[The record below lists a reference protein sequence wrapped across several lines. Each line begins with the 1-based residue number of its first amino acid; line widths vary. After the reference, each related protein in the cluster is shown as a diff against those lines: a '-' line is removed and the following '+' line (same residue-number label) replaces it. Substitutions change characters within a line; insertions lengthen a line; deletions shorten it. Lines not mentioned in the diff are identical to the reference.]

1 MKIGNMGLALAGVTL
16 LASGCK
22 LVDKIKD
29 AADGENDS
37 YCEAVCD
44 WAVDCADGSSD
55 LTADEMMSRC
65 IEQTEEFFVDGCGG
79 AEDGIPIEDAALLN
93 ECTADQRAQDCD
105 ALIGSEAQ
113 IMGGHPPALTCI
125 AGYGAGSDA
134 IVDAIGDLPAS
145 AVELADIEVYST
157 YNVARN
163 AVMETG
169 SEVCERFEESMCG
182 YMYDCLEDKAGTGV
196 DASTKDTI
204 IDECVERVFG
214 GITDSCIS
222 SGRYDSFL
230 PIDYNIARYSAMECM
245 DDWDATAASEGACA
259 VFTTTPAAI
268 CAGAFTTP
276 EQVTQVV
283 EAAVSFALDFD
294 VSL

>member
-1 MKIGNMGLALAGVTL
+1 MKIGNMGLALAGITL

-22 LVDKIKD
+22 LVDKVKD
-29 AADGENDS
+29 AVDGENDS

-44 WAVDCADGSSD
+44 WAVSCADGSSD
-55 LTADEMMSRC
+55 LNADEMMSRC
-65 IEQTEEFFVDGCGG
+65 IEQTEAADPGCGG
-79 AEDGIPIEDAALLN
+79 AEDGLAIEDAALLN
-93 ECTADQRAQDCD
+93 ECTSAQRAQDCD
-105 ALIGSEAQ
+105 ALTGSETQ
-113 IMGGHPPALTCI
+113 IMGGHPPALVCI
-125 AGYGAGSDA
+125 AGYGGGTDA
-134 IVDAIGDLPAS
+134 IVGAIDDLPSS
-145 AVELADIEVYST
+145 AVELVDVQVYST

-196 DASTKDTI
+196 DASTQDTI
-204 IDECVERVFG
+204 IDECVDRVFG
-214 GITDSCIS
+214 GITDRCIS
-222 SGRYDSFL
+222 SGQYDSFL
-230 PIDYNIARYSAMECM
+230 PIDYNLARYSAMECM
-245 DDWDATAASEGACA
+245 DDWDETASSDGACA
-259 VFTTTPAAI
+259 VFTSTPAAI

-283 EAAVSFALDFD
+283 EAAVTFALDFD